1 MVLHDATGTPPPAL
15 ERGKSPFAAQPF
27 HISPDPCRTE
37 GPAAPVD
44 GKPSVWAANRQA
56 LKETTNRQARERAV
70 RSADVQKSRK
80 LQRQVA
86 ADAKKD
92 RLAMRARRPR
102 TAPVGLLRSLSDGGK
117 LLGQPSLPD
126 APALARL
133 DKLAPPQVSCLF
145 DAFHEQRHRGPTI
158 GGGDAWAQSAQQE
171 RPPPPGRKR
180 YTWVMQRA
188 RDSRTEPAGALG
200 VEVGVRPL
208 GT

>member
-1 MVLHDATGTPPPAL
+1 MRPGTAQSSSSMVLHDATGTPPPAL

-44 GKPSVWAANRQA
+44 GRPSVWAANRQA

-117 LLGQPSLPD
+117 LLGQP
-126 APALARL
+126 AELA
-133 DKLAPPQVSCLF
+133 
-145 DAFHEQRHRGPTI
+145 
-158 GGGDAWAQSAQQE
+158 
-171 RPPPPGRKR
+171 GR
-180 YTWVMQRA
+180 
-188 RDSRTEPAGALG
+188 AGARTARQARATASLL
-200 VEVGVRPL
+200 PL
-208 GT
+208 